1 MKRNRKFFLRI
12 AVLLLACGIVFTL
25 TPQSYGASSY
35 TVKSTQTTQL
45 APGITQS
52 IRTISYNDGTKSLNC
67 FVATAD
73 INRGDVMVLN
83 GYKDNN
89 PVYNGCGTVTTDQQL
104 IASNRVHQDP
114 TDSRYIENYRVV
126 AGCNGG
132 FFNIPGTT
140 GIPGF
145 KGALVMEG
153 IQYWEYDGRPFLAIL
168 KDGSAVVGSGT
179 SDWNK
184 YRQHMQEAIGGN
196 VLLVKDGK
204 NNTGNVNVDAAF
216 GGQENDGLGTK
227 RHPRTCVGL
236 TQDGKVVMMVIDA
249 QNTATASTRGGAT
262 LSEAAQMLIDVGCY
276 YAINM
281 DGGGSSTYMTMAEG
295 ATTPTL
301 VNNPSGGSLRA
312 ICGSWIFASTAPT
325 DHLSFEFDGTGAER
339 YMTNLYSKRNYD
351 LPAHWATGLSGT
363 GSGDTAVSVNTATG
377 LMTVNLTKRADSH
390 STYLALGGQ
399 NQTFD
404 EATATGQVS
413 LSYIPKNAEIFRIR
427 LKLKDAKRYSSTD
440 TPFVGLSYLSA
451 DTGNWS
457 GSVIKATI
465 PDNYLDGREK
475 EDTFLTLTVDL
486 TNHSIRNCSK
496 LKNIMLQIGYLRE
509 GGAFIDQI
517 YLGPKSGSTLSFD
530 FSENPNKTSFY
541 NDPAYNYQNFD
552 REMYW
557 YKGPEI
563 ASLDMNHGA
572 MTFKVDNACTNLNE
586 AYIETALSSKNST
599 HPLRYTPKA
608 GDVIRIRYRVE
619 SYDST
624 LNASTYGA
632 SQKPTMT
639 VYGFHDRQFI
649 YKNPDPV
656 TLIPWGKDY
665 TVAQWT
671 VPTEWTSYD
680 ISKLRITL
688 RYFQNSTI
696 KIDSIYVGPANQ
708 AATYDRMYIGFND
721 DAADR
726 ARYGSAIYGGMNMD
740 QVGSWSV
747 GSEFKPPVISG
758 NVMKLTPNTG
768 YNGYGYAHS
777 GSQTGVYPL
786 SFVPKADDYVQIR
799 IKLENAV
806 ATDLYETKTGIG
818 RFVLY
823 YGNGTV
829 GAREN
834 FLYHEFKVADVTDKG
849 WVILTYPLKDAPISG
864 TDPISLGEITS
875 IAPCFNWVSSAS
887 GKTAGLYIDYIYIG
901 PRGGLPNPMYTVTFK
916 DGNGAVLTTHT
927 VYKGGSVVY
936 SGPSPKKD
944 PDANYHYTFK
954 GWDKSASN
962 ITVDTVI
969 TAQFTAVA
977 HSYTYAS
984 VDGTNHKATCSC
996 GYSKQL
1002 PHTLTYTSVDGN
1014 QHKIG
1019 CNICKYGVLQEHTWG
1034 NGVIVLA
1041 PTHTAEGKKS
1051 YTCTLCKAT
1060 KTEPIEK
1067 LGDSLYF
1074 DFANTHAD
1082 RERYS
1087 QALYGNVNFD
1097 LGTWSWS
1104 ARTEKPVI
1112 DNATGTLS
1120 VTMVP
1125 DATNYSIYVQSSSS
1139 LQSNLNLQYD
1149 PKQAQFIQYRFK
1161 LENFKTDATPAVGLY
1176 YYQQATAPDGAGIRL
1191 ATDSLYV
1198 LKTEDL
1204 TSGRYITVTQPV
1216 SQSFRQCAN
1225 ISAVRLD
1232 LKGIQSIG
1240 NTQLGKVTIDYI
1252 YVGPEATLPIQDFL
1266 FFDFTD
1272 TSSDQ
1277 VRYGTKT
1284 YGGLAFDTDACWYP
1298 RKANT
1303 ESVSIDTAAGTL
1315 TMRLLATLPNGE
1327 HYIQTSGSSSKGT
1340 TPLCYVPSQGDYFQ
1354 MRVKID
1360 GATLYDSTKDLQLG
1374 VYYHTGVNWFY
1385 QTAIYHKDVL
1395 NSGYFTVTIPLGS
1408 GFTAAEQITAIRP
1421 WFDNIANA
1429 EGKTATF
1436 TIDYISIGQAHFLKN
1451 APCTVKFVDGS
1462 GKVLDTQ
1469 TVGKGDTV
1477 YYRGATPTKS
1487 YDGNYH
1493 YSFRSWDKALT
1504 HISADTTFTATF
1516 TPTAHTYDYTSFGD
1530 HNNHQRTCQCGYT
1543 DRSEGHQYSFTLFSS
1558 AQHTRTCSKCGF
1570 VDQADHIFTYTSAGA
1585 TQHTRYCKWCSYQD
1599 LVQHSY
1605 ENGSC
1610 VCGEPEI
1617 KEPVLENSWKMNHTL
1632 NLAGDISVNLA
1643 VNQSLLSG
1651 FDMESVYVLAE
1662 VDTYEGNAKTGV
1674 KLFELRPVE
1683 QGNYYYFT
1691 LTGLTAVNM
1700 NDSIRS
1706 VLYGIKDGQPYYSSV
1721 DLYSIAAY
1729 AYSQLNSSGRPQT
1742 LKTLCAELLR
1752 YGAQAQSYKAYRT
1765 DSPVDSGMTPEQ
1777 RAYLCDLQTVAFDS
1791 INAVR
1796 EDLSDPTVKWVG
1808 KTLLLDSKVTVRYI
1822 VDLSAYRGSLAD
1834 LRMMVRYTDLE
1845 GMEQTVTLTD
1855 PTAYNEAKSYYSF
1868 DFSAFRAAELRC
1880 ALEAALYAG
1889 DARISATLDYSA
1901 STYGNNKTGTLG
1913 ALCKALMAY
1922 SDSARAYF
1930 GK

>member
-1 MKRNRKFFLRI
+1 MKVNRIFIGRI
-12 AVLLLACGIVFTL
+12 GVLLLLLGILLTL
-25 TPQSYGASSY
+25 APQSYGASNY
-35 TVKSTQTTQL
+35 TVKSSQTTHL
-45 APGITQS
+45 APGITQT

-67 FVATAD
+67 FIATAD

-236 TQDGKVVMMVIDA
+236 TQDGKVVMMDIDA

-262 LSEAAQMLIDVGCY
+262 LSEAAQMLIDAGCY

-301 VNNPSGGSLRA
+301 VNNPSGGSMRA
-312 ICGSWIFASTAPT
+312 ICGSLIFASTAPS

-339 YMTNLYSKRNYD
+339 YMTNLYNRRNYD
-351 LPAHWATGLSGT
+351 LPAYWATGLSGT

-413 LSYIPKNAEIFRIR
+413 LSYIPQNAEIFRIR

-440 TPFVGLSYLSA
+440 TPFVGLGYLSA

-563 ASLDMNHGA
+563 ASLDINHGA

-586 AYIETALSSKNST
+586 AYIETALSNKNSA

-726 ARYGSAIYGGMNMD
+726 ARYGSTIYGGMNMD

-777 GSQTGVYPL
+777 GSQTGTYPL
-786 SFVPKADDYVQIR
+786 SFVPKAEDYVQVR

-806 ATDLYETKTGIG
+806 ATDLYESKTGIG

-849 WVILTYPLKDAPISG
+849 WIILTYPLKDAPISG

-875 IAPCFNWVSSAS
+875 LSPCFNWVSSAS

-901 PRGGLPNPMYTVTFK
+901 PRGGLPNPMYTVTFQ
-916 DGNGAVLTTHT
+916 DGNGDILTTHT

-936 SGPSPKKD
+936 SGPSPKKS

-954 GWDKSASN
+954 RWDKSASN
-962 ITVDTVI
+962 ITADTVI

-977 HSYTYAS
+977 HSYTYAP

-1019 CNICKYGVLQEHTWG
+1019 CNTCKYGVLQDHTWD

-1051 YTCTLCKAT
+1051 YTCTICKAT
-1060 KTEPIEK
+1060 KTEIIQK
-1067 LGDSLYF
+1067 LWDNLYF
-1074 DFANTHAD
+1074 DFTNTEAD
-1082 RERYS
+1082 RQRYS
-1087 QALYGNVNFD
+1087 SSVYGNTNFD

-1112 DNATGTLS
+1112 DNTEGTLS
-1120 VTMVP
+1120 VTMLP
-1125 DATNYSIYVQSSSS
+1125 DAANYSIYVQSSSS
-1139 LQSNLNLQYD
+1139 LQSNLNLKYD
-1149 PKQAQFIQYRFK
+1149 PKQAEYVQYRFK
-1161 LENFKTDATPAVGLY
+1161 LENFKTDATPRVGLY
-1176 YYQQATAPDGAGIRL
+1176 YYQETTAPNGTGILL
-1191 ATDSLYV
+1191 ASDSYYI

-1216 SQSFRQCAN
+1216 TDSFPQCGN
-1225 ISAVRLD
+1225 ISAIRLD
-1232 LKGIQSIG
+1232 LGGIQSIS
-1240 NTQLGKVTIDYI
+1240 NTQLGKVTVDYI
-1252 YVGPEATLPIQDFL
+1252 YIGPKSALPVQDHL

-1272 TSSDQ
+1272 TSADQ
-1277 VRYGTKT
+1277 VRYGTKE
-1284 YGGLAFDTDACWYP
+1284 YGGLNFDTAAYWYYRKANMNPVTIDTDAG
-1298 RKANT
+1298 T
-1303 ESVSIDTAAGTL
+1303 MTATL
-1315 TMRLLATLPNGE
+1315 LPTLPNGE
-1327 HYIQTSGSSSKGT
+1327 HYVQTSGSSSKGT
-1340 TPLCYVPSQGDYFQ
+1340 MPLLYVPTQGDYFQ
-1354 MRVKID
+1354 MRLKID

-1374 VYYHTGVNWFY
+1374 VYYHNGTNWFY
-1385 QTAIYHKDVL
+1385 KASVYHKSVL
-1395 NSGYFTVTIPLGS
+1395 DRGYFTVTIPLDS
-1408 GFTAAEQITAIRP
+1408 GFTSSKEIIAIRP
-1421 WFDNIANA
+1421 WFNNLTNA
-1429 EGKTATF
+1429 TGKTATF
-1436 TIDYISIGQAHFLKN
+1436 TIDYIAIGQANFLPN
-1451 APCTVKFVDGS
+1451 APCTVKFVDGN
-1462 GKVLDTQ
+1462 GQVLDTQ
-1469 TVGKGDTV
+1469 TVGKGDPV
-1477 YYRGATPTKS
+1477 YYRGAIPTKA
-1487 YDGNYH
+1487 YDSDYH
-1493 YSFRSWDKALT
+1493 YSFKAWDQALNS
-1504 HISADTTFTATF
+1504 IVSDTTLTAQF
-1516 TPTAHTYDYTSFGD
+1516 TPVAHTYS
-1530 HNNHQRTCQCGYT
+1530 
-1543 DRSEGHQYSFTLFSS
+1543 YSKIDGQTHRIS
-1558 AQHTRTCSKCGF
+1558 CKDCGF
-1570 VDQADHIFTYTSAGA
+1570 SETAPHSFQNGA
-1585 TQHTRYCKWCSYQD
+1585 CP
-1599 LVQHSY
+1599 
-1605 ENGSC
+1605 
-1610 VCGEPEI
+1610 CGEEEMT
-1617 KEPVLENSWKMNHTL
+1617 EPVLESSWKMGHTL
-1632 NLAGDISVNLA
+1632 NLASDISVTLA
-1643 VNQSLLSG
+1643 ISKSALNG
-1651 FDMESVYVLAE
+1651 FDMGTVYVLADLE
-1662 VDTYEGNAKTGV
+1662 VYEGNGKFVLKTV
-1674 KLFELRPVE
+1674 DLRPE
-1683 QGNYYYFT
+1683 DRGNYYYFT
-1691 LTGLTAVNM
+1691 LSGLTAVNM
-1700 NDSIRS
+1700 NDTIRS
-1706 VLYGIKDGQPYYSSV
+1706 VLYGCKDGQLHYSPV
-1721 DLYSIAAY
+1721 DEYSIATY
-1729 AYSQLNSSGRPQT
+1729 AYSQMNKTAAGPK
-1742 LKTLCAELLR
+1742 LKTLCADLLR
-1752 YGAQAQSYKAYRT
+1752 YGAMAQIYKSYRLDALADGAMTETHKTYLT
-1765 DSPVDSGMTPEQ
+1765 DLD
-1777 RAYLCDLQTVAFDS
+1777 
-1791 INAVR
+1791 AVKFHTTNSV
-1796 EDLSDPTVKWVG
+1796 LSDVVNAPLKWEGKALDLASKVAVKFVFSTGTYVG
-1808 KTLLLDSKVTVRYI
+1808 KVSDLTLKVSYEDIHGAHKTLTVSNAELYPAGNNFYAFTLDS
-1822 VDLSAYRGSLAD
+1822 LL
-1834 LRMMVRYTDLE
+1834 
-1845 GMEQTVTLTD
+1845 
-1855 PTAYNEAKSYYSF
+1855 
-1868 DFSAFRAAELRC
+1868 AAELRSVLSVQIYEGETPLSC
-1880 ALEAALYAG
+1880 TLQYAA
-1889 DARISATLDYSA
+1889 D
-1901 STYGNNKTGTLG
+1901 TYGNNKSGKLLD
-1913 ALCKALMAY
+1913 LCKALFAY
-1922 SDSARAYF
+1922 SDSAKDYF
-1930 GK
+1930 AN